1 MAKYRLYRMK
11 DTPRQQ
17 FRWAP
22 HVSGAASVKARD
34 YQPGGEI
41 EAEGEYD
48 AWSRLRASD
57 QPLEVGDLLESEQG
71 ELRIYKYVG
80 FEAAAWVLPEAKS
93 APEAAGEQAAPTAE
107 L

>member
-1 MAKYRLYRMK
+1 MVKYRVYRMK
-11 DTPRQQ
+11 DATRQQ

-22 HVSGAASVKARD
+22 HVSGAASVKPKD

-48 AWSRLRASD
+48 AWSRLRASE
-57 QPLEVGDLLESEQG
+57 QPLEVGDVLESESG

-93 APEAAGEQAAPTAE
+93 PPEAVQGPAGQSAE
-107 L
+107 I